1 MPTVPQIADCRDLF
15 GGAIRAVVPAEF
27 TDVSCVRQVPDNQ
40 EVFAHAD
47 TDRSLLF
54 ELLQSEQDVA
64 TASSCPAHFHWDVLA
79 RDSAA
84 SNASVSHEEEI
95 PLHRLAPALAQADPN
110 VHASIVYG
118 THHVSKFHDSD
129 EHANV
134 VLVSVACIRL
144 PRAST
149 DVLIVFNDPIRI
161 HCESSSARQGAV
173 VDRPEMHDL
182 SLRSTILQAAVTS
195 FHVINWSLFL

>member
-1 MPTVPQIADCRDLF
+1 MPTNVQISECRDLF

-27 TDVSCVRQVPDNQ
+27 TDVSSLRQVPDNQ

-54 ELLQSEQDVA
+54 ELLQSEQDEA
-64 TASSCPAHFHWDVLA
+64 NESSCPAHFHWDVLA

-84 SNASVSHEEEI
+84 KDSSITHEEQI
-95 PLHRLAPALAQADPN
+95 PLHRLAPALAQGDPN

-118 THHVSKFHDSD
+118 THHVSKFRDSD
-129 EHANV
+129 ERANV

-144 PRAST
+144 PRAVT
-149 DVLIVFNDPIRI
+149 DVLIVFNDPIHI
-161 HCESSSARQGAV
+161 HSESASARQGAI
-173 VDRPEMHDL
+173 VDRPEVEDWTI
-182 SLRSTILQAAVTS
+182 RAAILQAAVSS
-195 FHVINWSLFL
+195 FHVVNWSLFL

>member
-27 TDVSCVRQVPDNQ
+27 TDVSCLRQVPDNQ

-54 ELLQSEQDVA
+54 ELLQLEKDVA

-79 RDSAA
+79 RDY
-84 SNASVSHEEEI
+84 
-95 PLHRLAPALAQADPN
+95 
-110 VHASIVYG
+110 ASIVYG